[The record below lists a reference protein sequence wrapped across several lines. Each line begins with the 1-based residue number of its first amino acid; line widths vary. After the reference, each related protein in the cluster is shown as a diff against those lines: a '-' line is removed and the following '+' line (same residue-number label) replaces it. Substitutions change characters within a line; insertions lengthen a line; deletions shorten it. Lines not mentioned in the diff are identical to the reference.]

1 MSWGTLENAI
11 FSRLISLEINVE
23 FQIFVFSSILWSFV
37 KMFPEFPNP
46 ALILKLSVA
55 LRVLKTA
62 RVPSVGF
69 TWKTFFF
76 FMVSEQVNLNHER
89 RPYGKIEKKY

>member
-1 MSWGTLENAI
+1 MFWGTLENAI

-46 ALILKLSVA
+46 ALILKLPVA
-55 LRVLKTA
+55 LRILKMASACT
-62 RVPSVGF
+62 RWGVRE
-69 TWKTFFF
+69 FFF
-76 FMVSEQVNLNHER
+76 FLQMVSE
-89 RPYGKIEKKY
+89 